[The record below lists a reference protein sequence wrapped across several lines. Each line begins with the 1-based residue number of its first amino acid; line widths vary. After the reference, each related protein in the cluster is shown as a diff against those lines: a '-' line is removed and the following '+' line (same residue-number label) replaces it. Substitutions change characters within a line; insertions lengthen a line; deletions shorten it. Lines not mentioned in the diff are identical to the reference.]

1 MLTIETE
8 KLKLVKVY
16 LKEIIII
23 ALTYAVIF
31 LFRAYV
37 GVNNDY
43 KDLQQKEIIRSEAQT
58 KFFMDIDLKLLRI
71 DGNIIQN
78 NKTDTA
84 DVTD

>member
-1 MLTIETE
+1 MITIETE

-43 KDLQQKEIIRSEAQT
+43 KNLQQKEIIRAEAQT
-58 KFFMDIDLKLLRI
+58 KFFIDVDLKLLKI
-71 DGNIIQN
+71 DGSIIDKY
-78 NKTDTA
+78 KTDTT
-84 DVTD
+84 DVAN